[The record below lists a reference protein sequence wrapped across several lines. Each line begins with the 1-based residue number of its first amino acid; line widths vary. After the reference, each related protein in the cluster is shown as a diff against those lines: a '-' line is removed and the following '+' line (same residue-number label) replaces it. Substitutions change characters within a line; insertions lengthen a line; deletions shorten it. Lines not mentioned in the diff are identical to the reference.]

1 MGIARKSAY
10 NMLAILSILFAF
22 SSAVHA
28 QGNFVLTVEGF
39 EDGGDIPVRFSQAA
53 EDAQP
58 GGGTSPEISWVNAP
72 EGTRSFVVNMTD
84 LDFAPNKGTRTQV
97 HWVVWNIPG
106 NADGLAEDQPS
117 GNQLPNG
124 ASQISATG
132 RVYRGPGAPATRP
145 RHHYLFEVY
154 ALDTELNVGATDDP
168 LETRDAVM
176 AAMEGHV
183 LGKSV
188 YMGRFHRPQ

>member
-1 MGIARKSAY
+1 MFNKRHLLPG
-10 NMLAILSILFAF
+10 LFTLFAMVF
-22 SSAVHA
+22 VSSPVHA
-28 QGNFVLTVEGF
+28 QGNFVLTVDGF

-53 EDAQP
+53 EGAAP
-58 GGGTSPEISWVNAP
+58 GGGTSPALSWVNAP
-72 EGTRSFVVNMTD
+72 EGTRSFVVNMMD
-84 LDFAPNKGTRTQV
+84 LDFAPNRGTRTQV

-106 NADGLAEDQPS
+106 SAEGLEEDQPS
-117 GNQLPNG
+117 GDQLPNG

-145 RHHYLFEVY
+145 KHHYLFEVY
-154 ALDTELNVGATDDP
+154 ALDTELNVGATGDP

-188 YMGRFHRPQ
+188 YMGRFNRPQ

>member
-1 MGIARKSAY
+1 MVFACS
-10 NMLAILSILFAF
+10 SIT
-22 SSAVHA
+22 HA
-28 QGNFVLTVEGF
+28 QGNFVLTVDGF
-39 EDGGDIPVRFSQAA
+39 EDGGNIPLRFSQAA
-53 EDAQP
+53 ENAEP
-58 GGGTSPEISWVNAP
+58 GGGTSPAISWVNAP

-84 LDFAPNKGTRTQV
+84 LDFAPNSGTRTQV

-106 NADGLAEDQPS
+106 TASGLTEDQPS

-176 AAMEGHV
+176 AAMEQHV

>member
-1 MGIARKSAY
+1 MFAERLSLAGSIALLVMTFMFSAT
-10 NMLAILSILFAF
+10 
-22 SSAVHA
+22 VQA
-28 QGNFVLTVEGF
+28 QGNFVLTVDGF

-53 EDAQP
+53 EDARP
-58 GGGTSPEISWVNAP
+58 GGGTSPAISWVNAP
-72 EGTRSFVVNMTD
+72 EGTRTFVVNMMD
-84 LDFAPNKGTRTQV
+84 LDFAPNRGTRTQV

-106 NADGLAEDQPS
+106 TADGLAENQPE

-188 YMGRFHRPQ
+188 YMGRFNRPQ

>member
-1 MGIARKSAY
+1 MCNAQKSAY
-10 NMLAILSILFAF
+10 KLLALLSMVFAC
-22 SSAVHA
+22 SSTAHA
-28 QGNFVLTVEGF
+28 QGNFVLTVDGF
-39 EDGGDIPVRFSQAA
+39 EDGGNIPVRFSQAA
-53 EDAQP
+53 ENAEP
-58 GGGTSPEISWVNAP
+58 GGGTSPAISWVNAP

-84 LDFAPNKGTRTQV
+84 LDFAPNSGTRTQV

-106 NADGLAEDQPS
+106 NASGLTEDQPS

-188 YMGRFHRPQ
+188 YTGRFHRPQ

>member
-1 MGIARKSAY
+1 MCNAQKSAY
-10 NMLAILSILFAF
+10 KLLALLSMVFAC
-22 SSAVHA
+22 SSITHA
-28 QGNFVLTVEGF
+28 QGNFVLTVDGF
-39 EDGGDIPVRFSQAA
+39 EDGGNIPLRFSQAA
-53 EDAQP
+53 ENAEP
-58 GGGTSPEISWVNAP
+58 GGGTSPAISWVNAP

-84 LDFAPNKGTRTQV
+84 LDFAPNSGTRTQV

-106 NADGLAEDQPS
+106 TASGLTEDQPS

-176 AAMEGHV
+176 AAMEQHV